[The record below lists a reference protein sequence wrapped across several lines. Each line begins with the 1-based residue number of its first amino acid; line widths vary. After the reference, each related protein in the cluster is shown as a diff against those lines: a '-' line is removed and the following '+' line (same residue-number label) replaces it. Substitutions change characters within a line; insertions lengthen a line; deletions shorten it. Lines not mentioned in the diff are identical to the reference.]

1 MNSILQEHILGWL
14 RSLNLPDPDFD
25 YTVAGLIL
33 DVAYPDDKLGLRIDE
48 QSGEAEVEGW
58 TIWLCQDVSQ
68 AYRALAVIGN
78 RLGIVP
84 NYAPLELAS
93 INQMSSQG
101 LFDAALEALE
111 QLEQSTSETHP
122 EYDQL
127 KKLKTDIR
135 NARRRT
141 PTSQVSSSASRPKY
155 VKTLNNDAT
164 RLSSDLPDYNM
175 FGFFNVE
182 PSVLDIVDAVWTAN
196 VRDGK
201 SNIWA
206 ATAAGNPAAAFD
218 TDFETKA
225 TELDLLSSLLERL
238 ENVPTFIWDD
248 MQVMPTIRSWFYR
261 STGNRL
267 PDTFHFLDL
276 RAICLVAFPTIR
288 RTDRPESLCQELGIR
303 FQDTNSQ
310 GGTLAAMSALLAA
323 CRQKLSELDARLL
336 AALRRV
342 LRRTALNGVW
352 IDVFLPPLEIQDDF
366 GGYIELLIEHYD
378 HLPAPVQESVG
389 QREAGNIKVTD
400 FFREGGFLAQSQGD
414 QYRVRSGQIGF
425 TQHIADALH
434 VSQPYVLEAGTGIGK
449 TIGYLVPMLLNGKRA
464 FAATHTKN
472 LQDQA
477 WNKDVPTVLRAFAQ
491 AGIARMV
498 VILKGKSNY
507 LSPQLLEDSLDNVNS
522 ILGSHHAKA
531 FAFAGLL
538 HWSVSTSTAYLNEIE
553 GIGQSELVHQF
564 SRENASPSTDETWA
578 HRDPYSRAV
587 EVAQDADLVLVNHSL
602 VFALAKLGQPEAADV
617 DSIIFDE
624 AHNLEE
630 VATEAL
636 TLDFDAWTI
645 QAEIQSLLGRDGSGR
660 VRGLLETITE
670 HAQSKT
676 NLVLREFCASLF
688 RLEIQ
693 IRDWCIA
700 AGGRFTEISRTRD
713 IDDFDSPILFDIN
726 AFWNEPLRERS
737 EALDKDLQVFIIALN
752 ALLEK
757 LSSFAS
763 IPRRLQNRL
772 LGSLNTLLTNGAV

>member
-366 GGYIELLIEHYD
+366 GG
-378 HLPAPVQESVG
+378 
-389 QREAGNIKVTD
+389 T
-400 FFREGGFLAQSQGD
+400 
-414 QYRVRSGQIGF
+414 
-425 TQHIADALH
+425 
-434 VSQPYVLEAGTGIGK
+434 
-449 TIGYLVPMLLNGKRA
+449 
-464 FAATHTKN
+464 
-472 LQDQA
+472 
-477 WNKDVPTVLRAFAQ
+477 
-491 AGIARMV
+491 
-498 VILKGKSNY
+498 SN
-507 LSPQLLEDSLDNVNS
+507 
-522 ILGSHHAKA
+522 
-531 FAFAGLL
+531 
-538 HWSVSTSTAYLNEIE
+538 
-553 GIGQSELVHQF
+553 
-564 SRENASPSTDETWA
+564 
-578 HRDPYSRAV
+578 
-587 EVAQDADLVLVNHSL
+587 
-602 VFALAKLGQPEAADV
+602 
-617 DSIIFDE
+617 
-624 AHNLEE
+624 
-630 VATEAL
+630 
-636 TLDFDAWTI
+636 
-645 QAEIQSLLGRDGSGR
+645 
-660 VRGLLETITE
+660 
-670 HAQSKT
+670 
-676 NLVLREFCASLF
+676 C
-688 RLEIQ
+688 
-693 IRDWCIA
+693 
-700 AGGRFTEISRTRD
+700 
-713 IDDFDSPILFDIN
+713 
-726 AFWNEPLRERS
+726 
-737 EALDKDLQVFIIALN
+737 
-752 ALLEK
+752 
-757 LSSFAS
+757 
-763 IPRRLQNRL
+763 
-772 LGSLNTLLTNGAV
+772 